1 MNDSGKLFST
11 EDIEDLLR
19 QTDFSS
25 ENSKFKSQLRNR
37 FKNYLEDSELTDEE
51 LSNLAAAKSDLLLK
65 KFLHKTGYE
74 KSN

>member
-1 MNDSGKLFST
+1 MISSCKMFSAEDVDKLF
-11 EDIEDLLR
+11 R

-25 ENSKFKSQLRNR
+25 DNFGFKSQLRHR

-65 KFLHKTGYE
+65 KFLHKE
-74 KSN
+74 EL